1 MSVRES
7 RFTAPL
13 SVVDASTATTAVDS
27 TGRRTLTMD
36 KLWSSTPA
44 TNMIGHHYVLFVDL
58 NAIYPL
64 LHVETGSWTEEG
76 ATSRC
81 GQPIARVVVASMRST
96 HDAVHVRSTAENSS
110 KKLVHVHG
118 SFRYNP

>member
-36 KLWSSTPA
+36 KLWSREVGY
-44 TNMIGHHYVLFVDL
+44 IVLKK
-58 NAIYPL
+58 PL
-64 LHVETGSWTEEG
+64 LALPTSLGVERC
-76 ATSRC
+76 APTS
-81 GQPIARVVVASMRST
+81 PSLRSY
-96 HDAVHVRSTAENSS
+96 
-110 KKLVHVHG
+110 
-118 SFRYNP
+118 F